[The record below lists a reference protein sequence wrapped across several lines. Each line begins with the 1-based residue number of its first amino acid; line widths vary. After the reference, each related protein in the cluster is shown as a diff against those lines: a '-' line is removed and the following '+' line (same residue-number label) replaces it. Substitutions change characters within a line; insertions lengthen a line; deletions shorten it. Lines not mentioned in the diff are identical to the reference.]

1 MARGQNLKRPA
12 VGAPGEGSTSGGRN
26 APIMGVGGVG
36 IKADPAS
43 PPPMANPNINPP
55 NLTATSTTT
64 AKRIGQSSLALKT
77 RRYIDIN
84 INDVRNERARGKWTE
99 EDDRMWKRTKPYEC
113 EICGERGS
121 TRYNIENRHKVNRH
135 SPQKVIPCPDCKL
148 MFTRKDNLIKHQKKA
163 HPDKFQSQPQT
174 PPSDAPPP
182 PKTRQRR
189 TAEPKVS
196 APGVVPHVGP
206 TGIQGQAYGIDDL
219 AGAFKLLPVAED
231 LPSRQIQGLM
241 AYYNPDKLPFLPPS
255 LLTHYADYYF
265 APTAFHPHF
274 PLIHKPTFD
283 PSSVLASFL
292 RAICCVGNIYDPTNR
307 TMGKQLWESGWIVLE
322 RWIERGSEQD
332 DINEGSLAQLFKEE
346 EIEDKKAHREG
357 RLCVLQAFI
366 LFEFYGLFSQDRE
379 AEKKARVLHFRCTE
393 IAREHGYL
401 KEMQLP
407 QNYDELPLQQQ
418 WELFIECESRKRTA
432 YSLYILDCNL
442 SLLFN
447 TPRLLRLQELK
458 FLSLPCDDELFE
470 APTAQEWDAV
480 RRKHD
485 PRPFLLLDGS
495 GVYVNSRKEKILFGA
510 IYKKLIQGGG
520 RVEEEYIDTGANTEL
535 NDYAAYLMVIGV
547 IMEILALTQRVAEE
561 EEEPNSRT
569 GRGGKTVVIFGQD
582 KAQEIERLR
591 RALDT
596 VGKLPRFSYVLE
608 LEKQLPYDLLR
619 VSLDMEGA
627 FDENVKMAAPIPLQL
642 QGCAK
647 SFYVAWHLAHIML
660 VIPDRMCLRNE
671 ETPLDMHTSFAHIL
685 LETKDRLEKV
695 SRFSPP
701 PGPQGNIDGAN
712 AAASSWGLGQGH
724 MLFSQVFVSKIAPHL
739 FAILRF
745 TGKPEG
751 YAFDMWDAE
760 FPTVLGMVFKALVVV
775 WELIVRVGR
784 EEEERRNVTQPIPPP
799 LLGPFTQNTGG
810 QPMDVFGS
818 AWVNPMHSS
827 AEWMYSGM
835 GSNYSDTGYFPWNPN
850 TTLHPNQYNQH
861 HHQEQQDVKPN
872 ILTLQAQELQQ
883 QYQQQRRTK
892 SPGENFLQEILE
904 FVKYHEMLDGDTEM
918 STGSGKELL
927 EWRFLRWMRQV
938 FDEIDGWDVG
948 RAVVRVMDT
957 QLMNEDEEV

>member
-12 VGAPGEGSTSGGRN
+12 GGSPGEGSASGGRS
-26 APIMGVGGVG
+26 AQPGGAGTVDSMG
-36 IKADPAS
+36 ALPPTSTPTNPALN
-43 PPPMANPNINPP
+43 PPPI
-55 NLTATSTTT
+55 TATSTST
-64 AKRIGQSSLALKT
+64 AKRPGTSSLALKT

-174 PPSDAPPP
+174 PPSDVAPP
-182 PKTRQRR
+182 PKTRQKR
-189 TAEPKVS
+189 TAEPKVV
-196 APGVVPHVGP
+196 ANN
-206 TGIQGQAYGIDDL
+206 
-219 AGAFKLLPVAED
+219 PVIPN
-231 LPSRQIQGLM
+231 LPSQKVQGMM
-241 AYYNPDKLPFLPPS
+241 AYYNPEKLPFLPPS

-265 APTAFHPHF
+265 SSNAFHPHL
-274 PLIHKPTFD
+274 PLLHKATFN
-283 PSSVLASFL
+283 PSTVLASFL
-292 RAICCVGNIYDPTNR
+292 RAVCCVGNVYDPTNR
-307 TMGKQLWESGWIVLE
+307 SLGKQLWESGWKVME
-322 RWIERGSEQD
+322 RWIERGSELD
-332 DINEGSLAQLFKEE
+332 DPNEGSLAQLFKAEE
-346 EIEDKKAHREG
+346 MDEDDGYAAKKNRREG
-357 RLCVLQAFI
+357 RLCVLQGLV
-366 LFEFYGLFSQDRE
+366 LFEFYGLFSQDKE
-379 AEKKARVLHFRCTE
+379 AEKKARILHFRCVE

-401 KEMQLP
+401 REMQLP
-407 QNYDELPLQQQ
+407 QNYNELPLQQQ

-458 FLSLPCDDELFE
+458 FLSLPCDDALFE
-470 APTAQEWDAV
+470 AATAEEWDAV
-480 RRKHD
+480 RRRQG
-485 PRPFLLLDGS
+485 PEYYLLNDGS
-495 GVYVNSRKEKILFGA
+495 GVYLNSCGEKILFGA

-520 RVEEEYIDTGANTEL
+520 RVEEEYLGTQAKL
-535 NDYAAYLMVIGV
+535 NDYAAYLMVIGI

-561 EEEPNSRT
+561 EEEPDMRT
-569 GRGGKTVVIFGQD
+569 GRGGKTVVIFPQD
-582 KAQEIERLR
+582 KAQEIDRLR

-596 VGKLPRFSYVLE
+596 VGKLPRFGHLLEVEKLHPYEVL
-608 LEKQLPYDLLR
+608 R
-619 VSLDMEGA
+619 CSLNSNGV
-627 FDENVKMAAPIPLQL
+627 FDENTTAAAPLPLDL
-642 QGCAK
+642 EGCAK

-701 PGPQGNIDGAN
+701 PMHMDQNQQNNLGMLN
-712 AAASSWGLGQGH
+712 ASASSWGLGQGH
-724 MLFSQVFVSKIAPHL
+724 MLFSQVFESKIAPHL

-745 TGKPEG
+745 AGKSAGFPFEI
-751 YAFDMWDAE
+751 WDSE
-760 FPTVLGMVFKALVVV
+760 FPTVLGMVFKALVVA

-784 EEEERRNVTQPIPPP
+784 EEEERRSLTHPVPPP
-799 LLGPFTQNTGG
+799 LLGPFTQATGS
-810 QPMDVFGS
+810 QPIDVFGS
-818 AWVNPMHSS
+818 VWMNPLNPSP
-827 AEWMYSGM
+827 EWIYMNSGVYPD
-835 GSNYSDTGYFPWNPN
+835 GAYFPWNPS
-850 TTLHPNQYNQH
+850 TTLHPHSQYTH
-861 HHQEQQDVKPN
+861 HSEQQDIKPN

-883 QYQQQRRTK
+883 QYQQQRRTR
-892 SPGENFLQEILE
+892 SPGENFLQEILG
-904 FVKYHEMLDGDTEM
+904 FVKYHEALDGDVEM
-918 STGSGKELL
+918 STVSGKELL
-927 EWRFLRWMRQV
+927 EWRFLRWMRNV

-957 QLMNEDEEV
+957 QLLDDEEI